1 MQKIL
6 IIILSF
12 SIVVS
17 MAGCKSQNRD
27 TDMNNS
33 VISSVSD
40 KTSSTP
46 DEDKTVTDNSTISEI
61 NQDNIFSSN
70 ETTRSPSNTSNN
82 SSTSSSSNNSQNS
95 SSHITSNVASNDDT
109 PNKSFGVVIVSFKI
123 SFDSNSVALLCNANH
138 PNGPISSITLCCLF
152 CLNIVFLFLFTDDSE
167 SHWDSD
173 SLSKFESSQ
182 TQKALTYLEDKASQ
196 YGKTLNFISKS
207 YSVIGEDNTIYS
219 KSIIK
224 DANSNNMSYDALEN
238 ICENMGY
245 GTSDGLFA
253 DVRKEYPNCE
263 IIPIILLN
271 KDGTSYARGV
281 YTPESTMPEHCIIF
295 TRNLGVTSAPF
306 LPGNRASTIAH
317 EILHLYGAEDF
328 YNMEGRSA
336 LASKYYPSDIMYYVD
351 GFVNRNKIGDFTAYT
366 IGWTDDVPDI
376 CNDENWWN

>member
-46 DEDKTVTDNSTISEI
+46 DEDKTVTDNSTNSEI
-61 NQDNIFSSN
+61 NQDNIFSSS
-70 ETTRSPSNTSNN
+70 ETDRLSSNTSNN
-82 SSTSSSSNNSQNS
+82 SSNSSSSNNSQNS

-109 PNKSFGVVIVSFKI
+109 PIKSFRATYNLGSCKKLEGTIVV
-123 SFDSNSVALLCNANH
+123 
-138 PNGPISSITLCCLF
+138 
-152 CLNIVFLFLFTDDSE
+152 LFLFTDDSE

-207 YSVIGEDNTIYS
+207 YSVIGGDNTIYS